1 MATSCKGKQHMKTI
15 ITTNLDIENEIRT
28 IKALESK
35 LEELKELKE
44 EKEAEIKKLL
54 DDNGIEELQVG
65 AYIVRFTNVVRN
77 NFNTSAFKKKYLE
90 LYNALIKQTNYRK
103 FTSTQV
109 LKGKITMTATYY
121 DAKQVYNRNYGSEQ
135 LFKRSYCNS
144 LLYTEGVMDFQ
155 QTLDAFWLVDNIV
168 SYMPKILEAYK
179 EHKYTFFVVE
189 IAVNQKQQGYMEVFT
204 EDYVEGE
211 YDEHI
216 SIIKQDIS
224 FIDLPTKVDEEVT
237 TYRFFLELSAL
248 EPVTYTLLLTS
259 EH

>member
-1 MATSCKGKQHMKTI
+1 
-15 ITTNLDIENEIRT
+15 
-28 IKALESK
+28 
-35 LEELKELKE
+35 
-44 EKEAEIKKLL
+44 
-54 DDNGIEELQVG
+54 
-65 AYIVRFTNVVRN
+65 
-77 NFNTSAFKKKYLE
+77 
-90 LYNALIKQTNYRK
+90 
-103 FTSTQV
+103 
-109 LKGKITMTATYY
+109 MTATYY
-121 DAKQVYNRNYGSEQ
+121 DAKQVYSRNYGSEQ

-155 QTLDAFWLVDNIV
+155 QTLDAFWVVDNMV

-179 EHKYTFFVVE
+179 EQKYTFFVVE

-224 FIDLPTKVDEEVT
+224 FIDLPTKADEEVT
-237 TYRFFLELSAL
+237 TYRFFLELSEL